1 MKLYFDDVAFDGQ
14 LQRSVGKA
22 DAGMA
27 NVGEC
32 LAIAEQ
38 ITEATATAGIRH
50 GLNSRLGSPPAA
62 TRRAAPGTESAPA
75 TSTYAQRSTS
85 ARHSS
90 FTEKISTPTSSTA
103 RSQTAVPRFA
113 LPWSCL
119 TI

>member
-1 MKLYFDDVAFDGQ
+1 MMSFDGQ

-38 ITEATATAGIRH
+38 ITEGDRDSWHRAWSEFATGLVARGDQARSAGH
-50 GLNSRLGSPPAA
+50 P
-62 TRRAAPGTESAPA
+62 SAPA
-75 TSTYAQRSTS
+75 TCICARLSTS
-85 ARHSS
+85 ARRSS
-90 FTEKISTPTSSTA
+90 FTERISTPTSSSA
-103 RSQTAVPRFA
+103 RSQTASARFA

-119 TI
+119 TIPPVL